1 MDINNNTIINVCSYE
16 PCSIIASSNVQDY
29 TFEPCE
35 SLYAPIIIPM
45 SAVEIKNIHSK
56 SKVFSDGYLTFEDD
70 CKEDVYNYLKIRD
83 WQDILTQQDIVDTLL
98 HSSKEKLQ
106 RIIDIN
112 SLSYF
117 ERVRGVYIALKQS
130 KADMSL
136 RTVEVVEA
144 RYKEL
149 LRDKFKSSIELR
161 DINFKT
167 EADKKKDLIEEKEKT
182 IEEKDKE
189 IKALSEQMEELKA
202 MILQMQNNN
211 VKGEKFD
218 NNADN
223 GETAEKPKRG
233 RPSKNK

>member
-1 MDINNNTIINVCSYE
+1 MYAVMSLVALLQVLMCRIIPLNLVK
-16 PCSIIASSNVQDY
+16 VY
-29 TFEPCE
+29 THLF
-35 SLYAPIIIPM
+35 PM
-45 SAVEIKNIHSK
+45 SAVEIKNIHSR
-56 SKVFSDGYLTFEDD
+56 SKVFLDGYLTFEDD
-70 CKEDVYNYLKIRD
+70 YKEDVYNYLKIKD
-83 WQDILTQQDIVDTLL
+83 WKNILTQQDIVDILL

-106 RIIDIN
+106 RIINID

-117 ERVRGVYIALKQS
+117 ERIRGVYIALKQS

-167 EADKKKDLIEEKEKT
+167 ETDKKQDLIEEKNKA

-189 IKALSEQMEELKA
+189 IKALSEQMEELRA

-218 NNADN
+218 NNVDN
-223 GETAEKPKRG
+223 NETTVKPKRG